1 MSTAT
6 TMQRVVLALT
16 SFQSPILRTVVP
28 CGLAAVALQ
37 ALAAAPSVA
46 ARSELFFDVSG
57 SLTYLAVGALSLY
70 LPALRARALA
80 AAQGVAQHALP
91 KLPSITQLA
100 ASAWSKGGAAAAGG
114 RNWRQLVLVGLTMV
128 WATRCKCNRKAKTYH
143 YVARG
148 RH

>member
-16 SFQSPILRTVVP
+16 NFKSPILRTIVP

-37 ALAAAPSVA
+37 AFAAAPSVA

-80 AAQGVAQHALP
+80 AAQGVAQGALP
-91 KLPSITQLA
+91 KLPSIAQLA
-100 ASAWSKGGAAAAGG
+100 ASAWSKGEAAGTAAGG

-128 WATRCKCNRKAKTYH
+128 WATRRKLQPSCE
-143 YVARG
+143 
-148 RH
+148 